1 VKQIKIHRLNFPRAG
16 EARGITIVI
25 DVIRA
30 FTVAAYAFAGGASRL
45 WLVRTTDEAFAL
57 RGREPGAMLAGEIG
71 GRLIPGFDFNNSPA
85 LMAKASLAGRVLI
98 QRTGAGT
105 QGAVNAAH
113 SHHLLIC
120 SLVNAK
126 ATAQYART
134 LATETG
140 EPVTLLPTGKPD
152 EAFPLTEDD
161 FCADYLEALITCRDD
176 ALQVLAD
183 RTTQLRT
190 AGRFSEWQ
198 QGNEGD
204 FPAEDIDKVLDANR
218 FSFAMAGTRKEWD
231 GIVYVEVERMDLHL

>member
-1 VKQIKIHRLNFPRAG
+1 
-16 EARGITIVI
+16 
-25 DVIRA
+25 
-30 FTVAAYAFAGGASRL
+30 
-45 WLVRTTDEAFAL
+45 
-57 RGREPGAMLAGEIG
+57 
-71 GRLIPGFDFNNSPA
+71 
-85 LMAKASLAGRVLI
+85 MAKASLAGRLLI

-161 FCADYLEALITCRDD
+161 FCADYLEALISHRDD
-176 ALQVLAD
+176 APQVLAD
-183 RTTQLRT
+183 RITQLRT
-190 AGRFSEWQ
+190 LGRFSEWQ
-198 QGNEGD
+198 QGNEQD
-204 FPAEDIDKVLDANR
+204 FPVEDIEKVLDANR
-218 FSFAMAGTRKEWD
+218 FSFAMRGTRQEWD
-231 GIVYVEVERMDLHL
+231 GIVYVEVERIDLNL

>member
-1 VKQIKIHRLNFPRAG
+1 MKQIIIHRLNFPRAG

-30 FTVAAYAFAGGASRL
+30 FTVAAYAFSVGASRL
-45 WLVRTTDEAFAL
+45 WLVCTTEEAFEL
-57 RGREPGAMLAGEIG
+57 RRREPGALLAGEIG

-113 SHHLLIC
+113 SQHLLIC

-134 LATETG
+134 LATQTG

-152 EAFPLTEDD
+152 EAFSLTEDD
-161 FCADYLEALITCRDD
+161 FCADYLEALIALRDD
-176 ALQVLAD
+176 APQVLRD
-183 RTTQLRT
+183 RITQLRT
-190 AGRFSEWQ
+190 LGRFSEWQ
-198 QGNEGD
+198 QGNEAD

-218 FSFAMAGTRKEWD
+218 FDFAMVGMRREWN
-231 GIVYVEVERMDLHL
+231 GIVYVEVERRGLYL